1 MLVTPDAESLGAM
14 FWRLGRAELRMI
26 QAGFRD
32 SFRRV
37 TFMPRISHVP
47 IGLTWVSLILI
58 TTGVGASPM
67 RGQRPAATRTAD
79 VTFLVSGTLVSD
91 DKTPIGGARV
101 MIAEAKEAG
110 FAISIDEG
118 GALQNPAEST
128 DAVGR
133 FSIAVR
139 RSLFKERQ
147 EFVVVVPFF
156 DGTAQ
161 PMWLGGSGVTV
172 KIDKTKRVYELGK
185 IAHGNPVVR

>member
-1 MLVTPDAESLGAM
+1 M
-14 FWRLGRAELRMI
+14 
-26 QAGFRD
+26 
-32 SFRRV
+32 
-37 TFMPRISHVP
+37 P
-47 IGLTWVSLILI
+47 IGVTWMSLILI
-58 TTGVGASPM
+58 AAGVGASPM

-79 VTFLVSGTLVSD
+79 GTFLVSGTLVSD
-91 DKTPIGGARV
+91 DKTPIVGARV
-101 MIAEAKEAG
+101 MIAEAKDAG

-118 GALQNPAEST
+118 GVLQNPAETT
-128 DAVGR
+128 DAVGT

-161 PMWLGGSGVTV
+161 PMRLGGGGGTV
-172 KIDKTKRVYELGK
+172 KIDETKRVYELGQ

>member
-1 MLVTPDAESLGAM
+1 
-14 FWRLGRAELRMI
+14 
-26 QAGFRD
+26 
-32 SFRRV
+32 
-37 TFMPRISHVP
+37 MPRHSQVP
-47 IGLTWVSLILI
+47 IGLTWVTLILI
-58 TTGVGASPM
+58 ATGVGASPM

-91 DKTPIGGARV
+91 DKTPIVGARV
-101 MIAEAKEAG
+101 MIAEAKDAG

-118 GALQNPAEST
+118 GVLQNPAETT
-128 DAVGR
+128 DARGT

-161 PMWLGGSGVTV
+161 PTRVGGSGGTVT
-172 KIDKTKRVYELGK
+172 IDKTKRVYELGR